1 MNTKRKILVVD
12 DDEPTRRMYVNVFKN
27 AGFEVIEAVDGL
39 EGLEKATKENPD
51 VIFTGIIMPRM
62 DGFSMM
68 ESLKKT
74 VPTADIPVI
83 ISSHMGRE
91 EDRQKANVLGA
102 RYFIIRDFTTPK
114 EVVEKVKSLF
124 LEGKEYRLE
133 ISTASLDAQKLAQD
147 LGLNNNFQCMEC
159 DDKLIL
165 RVIVKNKQGE
175 GMDAH
180 LICPSCGWQA
190 K

>member
-1 MNTKRKILVVD
+1 MDKKIKILIVD
-12 DDEPTRRMYVNVFKN
+12 DDKEAREMYVGVFKK
-27 AGFEVIEAVDGL
+27 ADFDVTEAMDGV
-39 EGLEKATKENPD
+39 EGLDKATTENPD

-68 ESLKKT
+68 EALKKNLAT
-74 VPTADIPVI
+74 VNIPVI

-102 RYFIIRDFTTPK
+102 KYFIVRGFTTPK
-114 EVVEKVKSLF
+114 ELVEKTRSLF
-124 LEGKEYRLE
+124 LGGKEYRLE
-133 ISTASLDAQKLAQD
+133 INNFSLDAQKLAKD
-147 LGLNNNFQCMEC
+147 LGLNSNFQCLEC
-159 DDKLIL
+159 DEKLIL
-165 RVIVKNKQGE
+165 KVVSKDAKEE
-175 GMDAH
+175 GLSAN